1 MTEEEKIT
9 VCLLRLNHKN
19 IYDIAETIGM
29 TSQGIHNFLAN
40 LPGVKGE
47 CTTPPITDSLAKRV
61 ITYYFL
67 GYTTLEI
74 SDRLDLYPGEVIDVF
89 SALKTKKNPAI
100 RSKYYPAVTE
110 WMKENG
116 YTIKEFGQAIG
127 VHPNKLSAI
136 LRGEYRNHMTCKVAQ
151 KIKDFTGLSMRKIYA
166 VQLRK
171 EEKR

>member
-9 VCLLRLNHKN
+9 VCLERLNHKN

-29 TSQGIHNFLAN
+29 TSQGIHNFLDK

-47 CTTPPITDSLAKRV
+47 CTTPPIPDSLAKRV

-116 YTIKEFGQAIG
+116 HTIKEFGQAIG

-151 KIKDFTGLSMRKIYA
+151 KIKDFTGLSIREIYA